1 MNERYAAIATAT
13 ATATKRSHG
22 DAPGGLVAPIVPR
35 VTVARRQGVRGAAAE
50 EGELGDGGDGGG
62 DGGGRDARGTAVV
75 VVEGRRKGEIVAAAG
90 ETGKVL
96 GAGASEGVAANALA
110 HELGP

>member
-1 MNERYAAIATAT
+1 MNERYAATATAT

-35 VTVARRQGVRGAAAE
+35 VTVLGRQRVRGAAAE
-50 EGELGDGGDGGG
+50 ERELGDGGDGGG
-62 DGGGRDARGTAVV
+62 DGVGGAARGTDVV
-75 VVEGRRKGEIVAAAG
+75 VVERRREGEIVAATG
-90 ETGKVL
+90 ETRKVL
-96 GAGASEGVAANALA
+96 GAGAAKGVAANAFA